1 MENKTSTTLQKEIG
15 LLGGVSLLSGIMVGS
30 GIFFIG
36 SYVLLRT
43 EYSLGLAL
51 LVWLIG
57 GIITLFS
64 GLVYA
69 ELGTSLP
76 YSGGYY
82 VYLKEAYGKPVAFMS
97 GFTNFILASSGSIA
111 ALSLAFGQILWN
123 IIYTISGTMLPLW
136 TQILF
141 AALVILTL
149 TVLNL
154 LGIKFGN
161 LIQKSFLFIKAVPIF
176 IILSLGL
183 LLGTQSVDFSLNL
196 SDTSFLSILS
206 TIGFAVIATF
216 WAYEGWTNLNNV
228 TEEMKNPAK
237 DLPKSLIITILSVMA
252 LYTLYNFSIYRTLS
266 IPDMQGL
273 IDSGNI
279 FLGISS
285 AATILGSFGMYL
297 VMFTMLLSVFGAVNG
312 CIIAFPR
319 VYYAMG
325 KDGSFF
331 KSFSKLHPKTKVP
344 FVSVIASSIV
354 ALILLVFSLD
364 NLVTFVAFGGLVFNT
379 LIFASVFIFRKRMP
393 NLDRPYKV
401 WGYPVVPIINIL
413 VMIGLLVSTLLESP
427 REAIIGL
434 VVIILALPIYY
445 LINHVDKLKN
455 L

>member
-1 MENKTSTTLQKEIG
+1 MEKDTRLQKEIG
-15 LLGGVSLLSGIMVGS
+15 LLGGVSLLTGIMVGS

-123 IIYTISGTMLPLW
+123 IIYTISGVMMPLW
-136 TQILF
+136 TQIVF
-141 AALVILTL
+141 AALVIIVLTI
-149 TVLNL
+149 LNL

-161 LIQKSFLFIKAVPIF
+161 LIQKSFLFIKAVPIL

-183 LLGTQSVDFSLNL
+183 ILGTNQVDFSLNL
-196 SDTSFLSILS
+196 SDTSFISILS

-252 LYTLYNFSIYRTLS
+252 LYTLYNYSIFRTLS
-266 IPDMQGL
+266 IQEMQGL
-273 IDSGNI
+273 INSGNF

-297 VMFTMLLSVFGAVNG
+297 VMFTMLISVFGAVNG

-331 KSFSKLHPKTKVP
+331 KSFAKIHPKTRVP
-344 FVSVIASSIV
+344 FVAVIASSIV

-364 NLVTFVAFGGLVFNT
+364 NLVTFVAFGGLIFNT
-379 LIFASVFIFRKRMP
+379 LIFASIFIFRKRLP
-393 NLDRPYKV
+393 SIDRPYKV
-401 WGYPVVPIINIL
+401 FGYPFVPIITIL
-413 VMIGLLVSTLLESP
+413 VMIALLISTLLESP
-427 REAIIGL
+427 REALIGL
-434 VVIILALPIYY
+434 IVITLALPIYY
-445 LINHVDKLKN
+445 VINRVEKLKN